1 MKLGAAAGSFTL
13 HKNPAKPAVFLA
25 GGIGIT
31 PFLSIVRQADHD
43 RLPHKL
49 YLFYSNRRPEDAAF
63 LDTLQTLETTN
74 PNFHLICTMT
84 EMSKSKKEWKGETD
98 LIDKEMLSRYLAV
111 LQGPIYYIAG
121 PPTMVA
127 AMRQTLVGAGVEED
141 DIRAEEFAGY

>member
-1 MKLGAAAGSFTL
+1 M
-13 HKNPAKPAVFLA
+13 FLA

-31 PFLSIVRQADHD
+31 PFLSIVRQADRD
-43 RLPHKL
+43 RLPQKL

-74 PNFHLICTMT
+74 PNFRLICTMT
-84 EMSKSKKEWKGETD
+84 EMSKSTKEWKGETV
-98 LIDKEMLSRYLAV
+98 LIDKEMLSRHLPT
-111 LQGPIYYIAG
+111 LQGPIHYIAG